1 MTDAT
6 APAADP
12 VAAALAEY
20 RFPRIAPWC
29 APGGELP
36 LPPAETLRA
45 ASETLVRFAV
55 PRNAAVTRDK
65 LTASVSAEDPNRATG
80 STGAFRALVFGRGAP
95 ERRSGATV
103 PPSPDHR
110 CVAMRLTVRKARGG
124 RLELAFRASRS
135 LVGILSFEHGAD
147 LFDHAIANPSSAKRT
162 IEFVVGESLA
172 CVISALRQDFVGRK
186 ELDDACRRVAA
197 AAQAGHAR
205 TPDRERY
212 TYTPFATS
220 GTIVLETWN
229 PGPTWERVPL
239 GEHER
244 NLIARSDADLG
255 RVASVSQGFHVPKPK
270 LFDLAVGGGCVGL
283 RPMSTADVL
292 RGVAELEAMP
302 GRTGAN
308 SDGTEGMREPPE
320 GGRNP

>member
-1 MTDAT
+1 MTGTT
-6 APAADP
+6 ASDP

-29 APGGELP
+29 APDGELP

-45 ASETLVRFAV
+45 ACETLVRFAV
-55 PRNAAVTRDK
+55 PRNASVTGDR
-65 LTASVSAEDPNRATG
+65 LTASVNAEDPNRAAG
-80 STGAFRALVFGRGAP
+80 STGAFRRLVIGRGTT
-95 ERRSGATV
+95 ERQSAATV

-110 CVAMRLTVRKARGG
+110 CVAMRLTIRKAQGG
-124 RLELAFRASRS
+124 HLELAFRAGRS

-147 LFDHAIANPSSAKRT
+147 LFDQAIANPSAAKRT

-172 CVISALRQDFVGRK
+172 CVVSALRQDFVGQA
-186 ELDDACRRVAA
+186 ELDAAYRRVAA
-197 AAQAGHAR
+197 AAQAGRAR

-212 TYTPFATS
+212 AYTPFATQ
-220 GTIVLETWN
+220 GTIILETWDTD
-229 PGPTWERVPL
+229 PSWERVPL
-239 GEHER
+239 GERER

-255 RVASVSQGFHVPKPK
+255 RIASVSQGFHVPKPK
-270 LFDLAVGGGCVGL
+270 LFDHIVRGGCVGL

-302 GRTGAN
+302 DAPCPAIAIPD
-308 SDGTEGMREPPE
+308 DGPP
-320 GGRNP
+320 G